1 MLSNI
6 GKSYLNVLGDNIA
19 FVRLE
24 GTLPDPAQ
32 ASMDDWIVRAART
45 SYRQTSKG
53 TEKDRGLLRFLMEH
67 GHESPA
73 EHPHMTFSL
82 RAPVM
87 VLGHLRTHRVFHA
100 SAESARF
107 KEPRDEVYVPGV
119 WRSQSGLNKQGSG
132 EPLDD
137 ETSREIRTK
146 MRELVEGGFAAYKEA
161 IARGVAREQARLLL
175 PGYAIYQS
183 YIMTADL
190 RNFLHFVS
198 LRAAPDAQLET
209 RAFACAMF
217 WLVQPHAPYTAEL
230 WLNTLKT
237 GNPRTYTNLVEFY
250 RQHGAPCDDLPD
262 QS

>member
-1 MLSNI
+1 MPSNI
-6 GKSYLNVLGDNIA
+6 GKSYLNILGDNIA
-19 FVRLE
+19 FVQLE

-32 ASMDDWIVRAART
+32 ASMDDWIVHAART
-45 SYRQTSKG
+45 GHRQASKSA
-53 TEKDRGLLRFLMEH
+53 EKDRGLLRFLMEH
-67 GHESPA
+67 GHESPV

-87 VLGHLRTHRVFHA
+87 VLGHLRTHQAFHA
-100 SAESARF
+100 SVESARF
-107 KEPRDEVYVPGV
+107 KEPRHDEVYIPGV
-119 WRSQSGLNKQGSG
+119 WRSQNSLNGG
-132 EPLDD
+132 PLDD
-137 ETSREIRTK
+137 ETSREVRAK

-183 YIMTADL
+183 YVVTADL

-217 WLVQPHAPYTAEL
+217 WLVQPHAPYTTEL
-230 WLNTLKT
+230 WLSTLRR
-237 GNPRTYTNLVEFY
+237 GNPGTYTNLTEFY
-250 RQHGAPCDDLPD
+250 KQHGAPYDS